1 MMVPTLHIICL
12 SPAETDAV
20 GKFFLQVARDP
31 QTKFFHPHPFTLSE
45 AARVCSHSGNDK
57 YVGLRRDGD
66 FLAYGMLR
74 GWDEGYL
81 VPSLGIYVAPEL
93 RGTGAAQ
100 ALMHLLHLIAR
111 LGGAKQVRLKV
122 YRENASAYR
131 MYRAMGYVF
140 AEEKVPGPQLIG
152 TFDL

>member
-1 MMVPTLHIICL
+1 MVSTIDIICL

-20 GKFFLQVARDP
+20 GKFFLQIARDP
-31 QTKFFHPHPFTLSE
+31 ETKFFHPHPFTFAE
-45 AARVCSHSGNDK
+45 AARVCSHAGNDK

-93 RGTGAAQ
+93 RRTGAAQ
-100 ALMHLLHLIAR
+100 ALMQVLHLLAR
-111 LGGAKQVRLKV
+111 LAGAKQVRLKV
-122 YRENASAYR
+122 YRENSPAYR
-131 MYRAMGYVF
+131 MYRSMGYIF
-140 AEEKVPGPQLIG
+140 TEEKGSNAQLIG
-152 TFDL
+152 LLDL